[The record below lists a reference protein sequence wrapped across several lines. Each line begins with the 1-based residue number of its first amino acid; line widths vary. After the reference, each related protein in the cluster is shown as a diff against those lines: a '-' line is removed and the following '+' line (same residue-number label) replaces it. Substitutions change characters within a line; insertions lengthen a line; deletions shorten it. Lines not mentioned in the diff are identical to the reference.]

1 MKLSFLK
8 TNNMPPVPSN
18 IKILQDFGEEC
29 VFLKDGTLAASGEV
43 LYIEALPK
51 DIIEWIGGM
60 EIWVGN
66 GMCGFQKKKIK

>member
-1 MKLSFLK
+1 
-8 TNNMPPVPSN
+8 MPPVPTTV
-18 IKILQDFGEEC
+18 KILESYGEEW

-43 LYIEALPK
+43 LYIEALPE
-51 DIIEWIGGM
+51 DIIKWIGGM